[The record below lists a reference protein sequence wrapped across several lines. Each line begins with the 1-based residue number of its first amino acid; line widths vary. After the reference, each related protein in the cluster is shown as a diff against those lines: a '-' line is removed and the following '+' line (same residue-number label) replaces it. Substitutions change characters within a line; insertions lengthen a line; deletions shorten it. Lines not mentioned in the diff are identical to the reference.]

1 MGDGAQRHMDR
12 ALAELGWTIAW
23 GKPMPLITLA
33 AGSSP
38 TMWSAHAG
46 GCAIAVRSGTPLRSI
61 PATTDA
67 VKRLWEAGRWCHAT
81 IHWGNWRYF
90 LHVASLYAPVDDA
103 QAADAAL
110 FAALVELAA
119 LGEVPILLAGDFN
132 LEPQNSP
139 TLHAACTNG
148 GWHDIADLF
157 ARQNG
162 APAASTCTARPGAHP
177 RRIDYMLANTVMFG
191 ACTEFSVLENTGLPT
206 TSLSRC
212 CCPWTPSPA
221 VTYDPGAHWPSLPWR
236 DLRSPRCRRTSGAL
250 YPRPGRQP

>member
-12 ALAELGWTIAW
+12 ALAELGWTIAR
-23 GKPMPLITLA
+23 GKSMPLITLA

-81 IHWGNWRYF
+81 IPWGNWRSF
-90 LHVASLYAPVDDA
+90 LHVASIYALVDDA
-103 QAADAAL
+103 RAADAAI
-110 FAALVELAA
+110 FAALVVMAALVVLAA
-119 LGEVPILLAGDFN
+119 LAKVPILLAGDFN

-157 ARQNG
+157 ARHNG
-162 APAASTCTARPGAHP
+162 P
-177 RRIDYMLANTVMFG
+177 RRHQLAQHDRG
-191 ACTEFSVLENTGLPT
+191 SPT
-206 TSLSRC
+206 T
-212 CCPWTPSPA
+212 
-221 VTYDPGAHWPSLPWR
+221 H
-236 DLRSPRCRRTSGAL
+236 
-250 YPRPGRQP
+250 

>member
-1 MGDGAQRHMDR
+1 
-12 ALAELGWTIAW
+12 
-23 GKPMPLITLA
+23 MPLITLA

-67 VKRLWEAGRWCHAT
+67 VKRLWEAGRWCSAT
-81 IHWGNWRYF
+81 IPWGNGRSF

-103 QAADAAL
+103 RAADAAL

-162 APAASTCTARPGAHP
+162 APVAPTCSARPLSHP
-177 RRIDYMLANTVMFG
+177 
-191 ACTEFSVLENTGLPT
+191 
-206 TSLSRC
+206 
-212 CCPWTPSPA
+212 
-221 VTYDPGAHWPSLPWR
+221 
-236 DLRSPRCRRTSGAL
+236 LRTR
-250 YPRPGRQP
+250 